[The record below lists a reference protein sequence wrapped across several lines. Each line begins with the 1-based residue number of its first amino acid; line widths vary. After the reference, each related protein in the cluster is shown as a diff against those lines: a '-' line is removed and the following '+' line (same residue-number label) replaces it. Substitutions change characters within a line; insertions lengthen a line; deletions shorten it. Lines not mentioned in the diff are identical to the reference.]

1 MTEDQDPTGMRHLLA
16 SLKESG
22 PMPADLNKR
31 ITESLADE
39 EAARQAP
46 SDTADVDG
54 DGGGLTGGIRGGRH
68 GGGGT
73 DLDRGVLDR
82 HVVAAGA

>member
-46 SDTADVDG
+46 S
-54 DGGGLTGGIRGGRH
+54 RH
-68 GGGGT
+68 
-73 DLDRGVLDR
+73 RR
-82 HVVAAGA
+82 RRR

>member
-31 ITESLADE
+31 MLA
-39 EAARQAP
+39 AQQRA
-46 SDTADVDG
+46 
-54 DGGGLTGGIRGGRH
+54 H
-68 GGGGT
+68 
-73 DLDRGVLDR
+73 
-82 HVVAAGA
+82 